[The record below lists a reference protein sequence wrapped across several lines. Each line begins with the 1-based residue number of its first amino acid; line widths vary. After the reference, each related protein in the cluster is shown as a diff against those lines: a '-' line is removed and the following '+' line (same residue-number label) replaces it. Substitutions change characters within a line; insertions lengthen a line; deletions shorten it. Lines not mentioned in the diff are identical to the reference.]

1 MVCCDRPSLFYLDG
15 TRLEMQYM
23 RESNVYQASIISLKP
38 DIELIA
44 FENHQGKITLG
55 SVEP

>member
-1 MVCCDRPSLFYLDG
+1 
-15 TRLEMQYM
+15 MQYM